1 MNSNPPTAGV
11 LFVVATPI
19 GNSEDLSP
27 RAIRVLAEA
36 DRIACEDTRRT
47 GTLLAAHQIRRPM
60 LSYFEHNE
68 AQRTPE
74 IVAHLRAGEKIALVT
89 DAGTPAISDPG
100 YRLVRAAL
108 EAGIAVRAVP
118 GPSAAVAALSI
129 AGIATNRFA
138 FEGFLPA
145 RDAARRKHLEALARE
160 PRTLVFY
167 EAGRRLGD
175 TLAAMAAAFGE
186 LREAAVVREITKTYE
201 ETIRGK
207 LCDLTQRFAETPALG
222 EITIV
227 VAGAGEGVAAE
238 NDRSAVTIEMLQAE
252 GVSLKQASAII
263 AKLTGQSRREIYQ
276 NAIKSRGPGDKDVD
290 HDAE

>member
-1 MNSNPPTAGV
+1 MNPNPPTAGI

-19 GNSEDLSP
+19 GNPEDLSP
-27 RAIRVLAEA
+27 RAIRILAEA
-36 DRIACEDTRRT
+36 DRVACEDTRRT
-47 GTLLAAHQIRRPM
+47 GAMLAAHQIRRPM

-74 IVAHLRAGEKIALVT
+74 IVEHLRAGEKIALVT
-89 DAGTPAISDPG
+89 DAGTPTISDPG

-108 EAGIAVRAVP
+108 DAGIIVRAVP
-118 GPSAAVAALSI
+118 GPSAAIAALSI

-138 FEGFLPA
+138 FEGFMPP
-145 RDAARRKHLEALARE
+145 RDAARRKHLESLAGE

-167 EAGRRLGD
+167 EAGRRLGE

-186 LREAAVVREITKTYE
+186 LRQAAIVREITKTYE
-201 ETIRGK
+201 ETIRGT
-207 LCDLTQRFAETPALG
+207 LGDLARRFAKTPALG

-227 VAGAGEGVAAE
+227 VAGA
-238 NDRSAVTIEMLQAE
+238 DQSARIGGSAITIEMLQSE

-263 AKLTGQSRREIYQ
+263 ARLTGRSRREIYQ
-276 NAIKSRGPGDKDVD
+276 DAIKSRSPGDKDGN

>member
-1 MNSNPPTAGV
+1 MNRNAPTSGV

-19 GNSEDLSP
+19 GNPEDLSP
-27 RAIRVLAEA
+27 RALRVLAEA
-36 DRIACEDTRRT
+36 DRVACEDTRRT
-47 GTLLAAHQIRRPM
+47 GAMLAAHQIRRPM

-74 IVAHLRAGEKIALVT
+74 IVAHLRDGEKIALVT

-108 EAGIAVRAVP
+108 DAGVAVRAVP
-118 GPSAAVAALSI
+118 GPSAAIAALSI
-129 AGIATNRFA
+129 AGVATNRFA
-138 FEGFLPA
+138 FEGFLPS
-145 RDAARRKHLEALARE
+145 RGAARRKHLESLARE

-167 EAGRRLGD
+167 EAGRRLGE
-175 TLAAMAAAFGE
+175 TLAAMTAALGE
-186 LREAAVVREITKTYE
+186 HREAAVVREITKTYE
-201 ETIRGK
+201 ETIRGN
-207 LCDLTQRFAETPALG
+207 LGDLARRFGETPALG

-227 VAGAGEGVAAE
+227 VAGADESIESDG
-238 NDRSAVTIEMLQAE
+238 SAVTIEMLQAE

-276 NAIKSRGPGDKDVD
+276 QAIKNRNDPDKD
-290 HDAE
+290 HE

>member
-1 MNSNPPTAGV
+1 MNPNPPTAGV

-19 GNSEDLSP
+19 GNPEDLSP
-27 RAIRVLAEA
+27 RAIRILAEA
-36 DRIACEDTRRT
+36 DRVACEDTRRT
-47 GTLLAAHQIRRPM
+47 GAMLAAHQIRRPM

-74 IVAHLRAGEKIALVT
+74 IVEHLRAGEKIALVT
-89 DAGTPAISDPG
+89 DAGTPTISDPG

-108 EAGIAVRAVP
+108 DAGIIVRAVP
-118 GPSAAVAALSI
+118 GPSAAIAALSI

-138 FEGFLPA
+138 FEGFMPP
-145 RDAARRKHLEALARE
+145 RDAARRKHLESLAHE

-167 EAGRRLGD
+167 EAGRRLGE

-186 LREAAVVREITKTYE
+186 LRQAAIVREITKTYE
-201 ETIRGK
+201 ETIRGT
-207 LCDLTQRFAETPALG
+207 LGDVARRFAETPALG

-227 VAGAGEGVAAE
+227 VAGADE
-238 NDRSAVTIEMLQAE
+238 SACRGGSSVTIEILQSE

-263 AKLTGQSRREIYQ
+263 AKLTGRSRREIYQ
-276 NAIKSRGPGDKDVD
+276 DAIKSRGPGDKDGN
-290 HDAE
+290 HDAK

>member
-1 MNSNPPTAGV
+1 MNPNAHTPGV
-11 LFVVATPI
+11 LFVVAMPI
-19 GNSEDLSP
+19 GNPEDLSP
-27 RAIRVLAEA
+27 RALRVLAEA
-36 DRIACEDTRRT
+36 DRVACEDTRRT
-47 GTLLAAHQIRRPM
+47 GAMLSAHQIRRPM

-74 IVAHLRAGEKIALVT
+74 IVEHLRDGEKIALVT

-108 EAGIAVRAVP
+108 QAGIPVRAVP
-118 GPSAAVAALSI
+118 GPSAVIAALSI

-145 RDAARRKHLEALARE
+145 REAARRKHLEALARE
-160 PRTLVFY
+160 SRTLVFY
-167 EAGRRLGD
+167 EAGRRLGE
-175 TLAAMAAAFGE
+175 TLAAIAAAFGDS
-186 LREAAVVREITKTYE
+186 REAAVVREITKTYE
-201 ETIRGK
+201 ETIHGSAG
-207 LCDLTQRFAETPALG
+207 DLARRFAQTPALG
-222 EITIV
+222 EITLV
-227 VAGAGEGVAAE
+227 VAGAAEGAE

-276 NAIKSRGPGDKDVD
+276 QAIKSRMDWDNESD
-290 HDAE
+290 

>member
-1 MNSNPPTAGV
+1 MNPNAPTPGI

-19 GNSEDLSP
+19 GNPEDLSP
-27 RAIRVLAEA
+27 RARRALAEA
-36 DRIACEDTRRT
+36 DRVACEDTRRT
-47 GTLLAAHQIRRPM
+47 GSLLAAHQIRRPM

-74 IVAHLRAGEKIALVT
+74 IVAHLRDGEKIALVT

-100 YRLVRAAL
+100 FRLVRAAL
-108 EAGIAVRAVP
+108 DAGIAVRAVP
-118 GPSAAVAALSI
+118 GPSAAIAALSI

-138 FEGFLPA
+138 FEGFLPP
-145 RDAARRKHLEALARE
+145 RDAARRKHLESLARE

-175 TLAAMAAAFGE
+175 TLAAMAAALGE
-186 LREAAVVREITKTYE
+186 HREAAVVREITKTYE
-201 ETIRGK
+201 ETIRG
-207 LCDLTQRFAETPALG
+207 DLGDLARRFAETPALG
-222 EITIV
+222 EITVV
-227 VAGAGEGVAAE
+227 VAGAGEGADAR
-238 NDRSAVTIEMLQAE
+238 NDSSAVTIAMLQAE

-276 NAIKSRGPGDKDVD
+276 QAIKNRKLSDKDN
-290 HDAE
+290 E